1 MNDLKHNSSNRVTSK
16 DWNVKNEENKIIV
29 NERFKQDLQRDRK
42 GEGYICPICKSG
54 SGDKGTGITENPKNP
69 YHYTCWAGGC
79 FKNADAFDI
88 LALKNGIPLR
98 SKEAMQYAF
107 SLYNADNKTRSNDKI
122 QSMKEKPVKKQ
133 VKTATTLD
141 FTEKIN
147 RASSVFIGSKAEK
160 YINNRGISTELAQR
174 FKLGYSESEYF
185 PDKQNHPALI
195 IPVSKSFYISRNI
208 DSNTSDKARFSNV
221 KGSKST
227 IFNLDAIKQS
237 DRPIFIVEG
246 AIDALSIME
255 VKGQA
260 IALNST
266 SNADLLVRQLENLK
280 QLPPFVLCLDN
291 DKAGQKATDTLITA
305 LTRLTARFIDGRFIF
320 GECKDANEILMNNK
334 PALARAI
341 TDAEQ
346 QALTASA
353 PEPQAGQEQERPP
366 FVEPVY
372 KHNEIVGEKII
383 PPLLAQHIRDNLHYF
398 FVKDD
403 ALSDIQ
409 RYVYKNGCYR
419 RVTDDE
425 FKGYIKNYIVN
436 YNPKLLKMKD
446 IQEVFFDLS
455 TDLVFMQSD
464 LIDADENIIN
474 FTNGILELDTMTL
487 KPHSPDIKSTIQLP
501 CEWSFED
508 VETPVYDSFIA
519 TLTDNDKTVQ
529 HFLEQFAGVA
539 MSNIYGYRMKKALI
553 MVGAG
558 DCGKS
563 QYKQLVEQ
571 IIGCQN
577 YCSIDLEGL
586 EKRFGTANLH
596 RKRLAGSSDMGFMKI
611 NELKIFKQATGGDAL
626 FGEHKGRD
634 GFSFKYKG
642 VLWFCAN
649 QKPHFGGDKGDH
661 VYNRMVFIDCKN
673 VIPLEKQDKKL
684 LEKLYAERIGIIRK
698 CVLALKS
705 VIDAGYEYAIPES
718 AKESL
723 NVFKKENDSVLM
735 FIDECVIKRPI
746 EGFVDNCTTKIMYE
760 VYKEWCKDNRL
771 FAEGKYTFREV
782 FITHFG
788 YENTQ
793 DAIYK
798 TNKYR
803 YFKDYTLAQDIK
815 DEYHVIYGY
824 DALPEKMK

>member
-1 MNDLKHNSSNRVTSK
+1 MINTNNSTDISLPYQKKLVKVIIDEKGYQNKPKNYMGAITKRMADHKNAYEVDLNQLANYITNGHAFAISYAEGGMSDNNFVSSDLVGLDFDGELTVNQVLDK
-16 DWNVKNEENKIIV
+16 LEEYDIPANIV
-29 NERFKQDLQRDRK
+29 YYTYSHGEKGERFRVITALSETVTNKDEYKQIIKGYQSIFGNSTDNATVGAVQRFLGTNKGLARDIDTYSTASKQIFLDLYNQNCKTVEFMPITESKTNININDFDLQKAIDSYNLLD
-42 GEGYICPICKSG
+42 YIKQTYPIKELKPASNGFFINPCPLCGHNDHLHI
-54 SGDKGTGITENPKNP
+54 TGNKFHSFGNKN
-69 YHYTCWAGGC
+69 C
-79 FKNADAFDI
+79 
-88 LALKNGIPLR
+88 LALGGVGIVQWL
-98 SKEAMQYAF
+98 MYAEN
-107 SLYNADNKTRSNDKI
+107 LT
-122 QSMKEKPVKKQ
+122 
-133 VKTATTLD
+133 
-141 FTEKIN
+141 
-147 RASSVFIGSKAEK
+147 
-160 YINNRGISTELAQR
+160 
-174 FKLGYSESEYF
+174 
-185 PDKQNHPALI
+185 PA
-195 IPVSKSFYISRNI
+195 
-208 DSNTSDKARFSNV
+208 
-221 KGSKST
+221 
-227 IFNLDAIKQS
+227 
-237 DRPIFIVEG
+237 
-246 AIDALSIME
+246 
-255 VKGQA
+255 QA
-260 IALNST
+260 IAKFKYE
-266 SNADLLVRQLENLK
+266 LLGIDEK
-280 QLPPFVLCLDN
+280 E
-291 DKAGQKATDTLITA
+291 DKRAYAQSMAQKETEES
-305 LTRLTARFIDGRFIF
+305 RSS
-320 GECKDANEILMNNK
+320 
-334 PALARAI
+334 
-341 TDAEQ
+341 AEQ
-346 QALTASA
+346 K
-353 PEPQAGQEQERPP
+353 RPP
-366 FVEPVY
+366 FIEPVY
-372 KHNEIVGEKII
+372 KNGEIVGEKVI

-446 IQEVFFDLS
+446 IQEVFFNLS
-455 TDLVFMQSD
+455 TDLVFIQSD
-464 LIDADENIIN
+464 LIDTDENIIN

-508 VETPVYDSFIA
+508 IETPVYDSFIK

-539 MSNIYGYRMKKALI
+539 MSNVYGYRMKKALI

-563 QYKQLVEQ
+563 QYKQLVEK
-571 IIGCQN
+571 IVGNQN

>member
-1 MNDLKHNSSNRVTSK
+1 MINNNIFTDTSVSYEK
-16 DWNVKNEENKIIV
+16 KIVKIIV
-29 NERFKQDLQRDRK
+29 DEKGYKNKPKKYMGAITNRMTASKNVCKLDLIKLANYITNGHAFSVSYAEGGMSDNNFVSSDLVGLDFDGELTINEVLGKLKEYHIPANIVYYTYSHGEKGERFRVITALSERVTNKDEYKRIIKGYQSLFGSNIDNATVGAVQRFLGTNKGLVQEVDAYSTASKQIFLELYEKNCKTVEFVPVTTSKTSININDFDLQKAIDDYNLLD
-42 GEGYICPICKSG
+42 YIKQNYPIKELKPASGGVYVNPCPLCGHNDHLHI
-54 SGDKGTGITENPKNP
+54 TGNKFHSFGNKN
-69 YHYTCWAGGC
+69 C
-79 FKNADAFDI
+79 
-88 LALKNGIPLR
+88 LALGGVGIVQWLMYI
-98 SKEAMQYAF
+98 E
-107 SLYNADNKTRSNDKI
+107 N
-122 QSMKEKPVKKQ
+122 MK
-133 VKTATTLD
+133 
-141 FTEKIN
+141 
-147 RASSVFIGSKAEK
+147 
-160 YINNRGISTELAQR
+160 
-174 FKLGYSESEYF
+174 
-185 PDKQNHPALI
+185 PA
-195 IPVSKSFYISRNI
+195 
-208 DSNTSDKARFSNV
+208 
-221 KGSKST
+221 
-227 IFNLDAIKQS
+227 
-237 DRPIFIVEG
+237 
-246 AIDALSIME
+246 
-255 VKGQA
+255 QA
-260 IALNST
+260 IAKFKYDILGI
-266 SNADLLVRQLENLK
+266 DEK
-280 QLPPFVLCLDN
+280 Q
-291 DKAGQKATDTLITA
+291 DKRAYAQAMAQKEPEES
-305 LTRLTARFIDGRFIF
+305 GSS
-320 GECKDANEILMNNK
+320 
-334 PALARAI
+334 
-341 TDAEQ
+341 AE
-346 QALTASA
+346 
-353 PEPQAGQEQERPP
+353 QEQERPL
-366 FVEPVY
+366 FIEPIY
-372 KHNEIVGEKII
+372 KNGEMVGEKVIS
-383 PPLLAQHIRDNLHYF
+383 PLLAQHIRDNLHYF

-446 IQEVFFDLS
+446 IQEVFFNLS

-464 LIDADENIIN
+464 LLDADENIIN

-487 KPHSPDIKSTIQLP
+487 KPHSPEIKSTIQLP
-501 CEWSFED
+501 CEWSFD
-508 VETPVYDSFIA
+508 DIETPVYDSFIE

-539 MSNIYGYRMKKALI
+539 MSNVYGYRMKKALI

-563 QYKQLVEQ
+563 QYKQLVEK
-571 IIGCQN
+571 IVGNQN

-626 FGEHKGRD
+626 FGEHKGRN

-684 LEKLYAERIGIIRK
+684 LEKLYTERIGIIRK
-698 CVLALKS
+698 CVLALKT
-705 VIDAGYEYAIPES
+705 VIDAGYEYAVPES

-735 FIDECVIKRPI
+735 FIDECVVKRPI
-746 EGFVDNCTTKIMYE
+746 DGFVDNCTTKIMYE

-788 YENTQ
+788 YENSQ

-803 YFKDYTLAQDIK
+803 YFKDYTLSLEVK
-815 DEYHVIYGY
+815 DEYRTIYGY
-824 DALPEKMK
+824 DSIPEQIN

>member
-1 MNDLKHNSSNRVTSK
+1 MLNTKTKNTHGTSVSYGKKLVKVIVDEKGYKNKPNKYMGAITNRMSASKNTCEVDLIQLANYITKGHAFAVSYAEGGMSDNNFVSSDLVGLDFDGELTVNEVLEKLKEHNIPANIVYYTYSHGEKGERFRVITALSERITDKDEYKKIIKGYQSLFGSNTDNATVGAVQRFLGTNKGLVQDVDAYSTANKQIFLELYKKNHKIVEIIPTPTKKSDTTINNFDLQKEIDNYNLLDYIRKTYPNSEFKPSSNGVFVNPCPLCGHK
-16 DWNVKNEENKIIV
+16 DHLHITDNKFHSFGNKSCLALSGVGIV
-29 NERFKQDLQRDRK
+29 QWLIF
-42 GEGYICPICKSG
+42 
-54 SGDKGTGITENPKNP
+54 TEN
-69 YHYTCWAGGC
+69 
-79 FKNADAFDI
+79 
-88 LALKNGIPLR
+88 L
-98 SKEAMQYAF
+98 
-107 SLYNADNKTRSNDKI
+107 
-122 QSMKEKPVKKQ
+122 
-133 VKTATTLD
+133 
-141 FTEKIN
+141 
-147 RASSVFIGSKAEK
+147 
-160 YINNRGISTELAQR
+160 
-174 FKLGYSESEYF
+174 
-185 PDKQNHPALI
+185 
-195 IPVSKSFYISRNI
+195 
-208 DSNTSDKARFSNV
+208 TS
-221 KGSKST
+221 
-227 IFNLDAIKQS
+227 
-237 DRPIFIVEG
+237 
-246 AIDALSIME
+246 
-255 VKGQA
+255 GQA
-260 IALNST
+260 IAKFKYELLNI
-266 SNADLLVRQLENLK
+266 DEK
-280 QLPPFVLCLDN
+280 Q
-291 DKAGQKATDTLITA
+291 DKITYA
-305 LTRLTARFIDGRFIF
+305 EAMARKNQEQNRLS
-320 GECKDANEILMNNK
+320 
-334 PALARAI
+334 
-341 TDAEQ
+341 AE
-346 QALTASA
+346 
-353 PEPQAGQEQERPP
+353 QEQERPT
-366 FVEPVY
+366 FIEPIY
-372 KHNEIVGEKII
+372 KNGEMIGEKVI

-446 IQEVFFDLS
+446 IQEVFFNLS

-464 LIDADENIIN
+464 LLDADENIIN

-487 KPHSPDIKSTIQLP
+487 KPHSPQIKSTIQLP
-501 CEWSFED
+501 CEWSFD
-508 VETPVYDSFIA
+508 DIETPVYDIFIA

-539 MSNIYGYRMKKALI
+539 MSNVYGYRMKKALI

-563 QYKQLVEQ
+563 QYKQLVEK
-571 IIGCQN
+571 IVGNQN

-626 FGEHKGRD
+626 FGEHKGRN

-698 CVLALKS
+698 CVLALKT
-705 VIDAGYEYAIPES
+705 VIDAGYEYAVPES

-723 NVFKKENDSVLM
+723 KAFKKENDSVLM
-735 FIDECVIKRPI
+735 FIDECVVKRPI
-746 EGFVDNCTTKIMYE
+746 EGFIDNCTTKIMYE

-771 FAEGKYTFREV
+771 FAEGKVIFRKS

-788 YENTQ
+788 YENAQ

-798 TNKYR
+798 NMKNR
-803 YFKDYTLAQDIK
+803 YFKDYTLASEIK
-815 DEYHVIYGY
+815 DEYHTIYGY
-824 DALPEKMK
+824 DALPEQMK